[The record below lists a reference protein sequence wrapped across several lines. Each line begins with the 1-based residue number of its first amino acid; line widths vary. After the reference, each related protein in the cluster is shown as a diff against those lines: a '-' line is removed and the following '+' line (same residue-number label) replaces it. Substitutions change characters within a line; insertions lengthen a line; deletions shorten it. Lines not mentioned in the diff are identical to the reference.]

1 MSFGSAGKPSGS
13 PMEIYASFVKVYWIV
28 LTIDQHPQ
36 KPLLQ
41 DAGQTYQE
49 LEQYENLIA
58 VRKSFLFCRHAI
70 FLQLILSI
78 WMI

>member
-41 DAGQTYQE
+41 DAGQTYQD

-58 VRKSFLFCRHAI
+58 VRNHFSSAGILFSFN
-70 FLQLILSI
+70 
-78 WMI
+78 

>member
-1 MSFGSAGKPSGS
+1 
-13 PMEIYASFVKVYWIV
+13 MEIYASFVKVYWIV

-49 LEQYENLIA
+49 LEQYKNLIA
-58 VRKSFLFCRHAI
+58 VRNSFLFCGR
-70 FLQLILSI
+70 FVFRQLIFSI